1 MHCSFTDALVKIAF
15 RNEKINVH
23 EHILTTLHFSKKMII
38 DKPLL
43 VAQLINQLA
52 QLLQGIIIGEAPT
65 DGKKAISTDILVN

>member
-1 MHCSFTDALVKIAF
+1 
-15 RNEKINVH
+15 
-23 EHILTTLHFSKKMII
+23 MII

-65 DGKKAISTDILVN
+65 DGKKAVSTYILCELKYAACKQSMEGPQSEDP